1 MDSDQ
6 ESSECPLCLEVLEA
20 DDLNFF
26 PCTCCYQICRF
37 CWHRIRTDENG
48 LCPACRKPYS
58 ENPAQFKPLTDEE
71 IQQVKRDR
79 KLKESNKK
87 PKITESRKHL
97 ANLRVV
103 QRNLVF
109 VNGLPSRLA
118 DTELLR
124 RNDYFGKYG
133 KIVKLVTSP
142 AHNGQM
148 NSICVYIT
156 YSRSEEALRAIQ
168 ALCNY
173 HVDGRTLKAT
183 LGTTKYCS
191 RYLKGASCQKADC
204 LYLHEPGDQLA
215 SFTKEQMQQGLHLE
229 YERKL
234 MEQYTNKTASGQ
246 SNTTPKTTR
255 TILNGNKNDSPQ
267 RRKHPNQATSLLTT
281 TDSAITTNGHSD
293 FESGD
298 EIHHHSLNGYTTE
311 TFTSTTAIN
320 VDSDTTST
328 SSQTSSE
335 HDPQITPST
344 IQTQTYNNISPTTN
358 WSEERTSFFAT
369 NNNNLAS
376 SQLIPLPPLPSSS
389 TNKSLSQTSTSI
401 NVPVTAI
408 LCSPKPTTNNL
419 LTESTNNN
427 NNTVKNFDQIPEY
440 KLFSSNNPPLHNL
453 IFCNNENGQQSHRPL
468 INGIDHDVREIEK
481 RLMENVLSNG
491 ETSYSQTQ
499 ENDELGFDPCSLFMS
514 ALASDI
520 EDERRPLPSSLSY
533 RPTTNSHTYPTQ
545 YPTTTNSSVG
555 QINPNWLLQ
564 QQHYQH
570 YHDHQQSQPA
580 IHSNGTTPQKQQQQ
594 QQQQQRY
601 QIPFNGTSPRQMWNG
616 NQQQSQ
622 YASQIPT
629 RLDFSNQIQQRLPP
643 RQSSPSS
650 QYSQSI
656 NNTNNNNSNN
666 AYSSNSTVT
675 ANTMS
680 NDRWPNLPWTD
691 PAIISFGNKLDP
703 TPLSSSQ
710 WSTTTQ
716 SQGSSTMS
724 SGTNLIPT
732 SRWSQQQQST
742 QSQSHLIPNGIY
754 SPYSTTSGVDNGN
767 RS

>member
-20 DDLNFF
+20 DDLTFF

-97 ANLRVV
+97 TNLRVV

-124 RNDYFGKYG
+124 RNDHFGKYG

-142 AHNGQM
+142 AHNGQL

-156 YSRSEEALRAIQ
+156 YSRSDEALRAIQ
-168 ALCNY
+168 SLCNY

-204 LYLHEPGDQLA
+204 LYLHELGDPLA

-234 MEQYTNKTASGQ
+234 MEQYMNKTMLD
-246 SNTTPKTTR
+246 TPKTGR
-255 TILNGNKNDSPQ
+255 TTVNGNKSESSSQKRNGPT
-267 RRKHPNQATSLLTT
+267 PLLTT
-281 TDSAITTNGHSD
+281 TTNDSNTIISASNIVNGHSD
-293 FESGD
+293 LESGD
-298 EIHHHSLNGYTTE
+298 ETNNTTSNHHSLNGYHND

-320 VDSDTTST
+320 GDTLNGDSDISST

-335 HDPQITPST
+335 HDPSLRTQIST
-344 IQTQTYNNISPTTN
+344 YNISPSTN
-358 WSEERTSFFAT
+358 WPDESGNFYPT
-369 NNNNLAS
+369 NNNLVSSSS
-376 SQLIPLPPLPSSS
+376 SQLINKTSVSNPLKDIQSNEI
-389 TNKSLSQTSTSI
+389 T
-401 NVPVTAI
+401 
-408 LCSPKPTTNNL
+408 
-419 LTESTNNN
+419 
-427 NNTVKNFDQIPEY
+427 NNTVKVFDQIPEY
-440 KLFSSNNPPLHNL
+440 KLFSSNSPSIHSIL
-453 IFCNNENGQQSHRPL
+453 FGKNENIQQSQRPL
-468 INGIDHDVREIEK
+468 INGIDHDLREIEK
-481 RLMENVLSNG
+481 RLLESSLDN
-491 ETSYSQTQ
+491 TSYSQTQ

-520 EDERRPLPSSLSY
+520 EDERRPPLSSQTSLSY
-533 RPTTNSHTYPTQ
+533 RPTSNSYGLSSNQFISTTTATNNPSMGQTNPSWMMQQQQQQQ
-545 YPTTTNSSVG
+545 YP
-555 QINPNWLLQ
+555 
-564 QQHYQH
+564 HYQEPSQR
-570 YHDHQQSQPA
+570 QQRYPLPF
-580 IHSNGTTPQKQQQQ
+580 NGSSPRQNWNGNQQQQ
-594 QQQQQRY
+594 QQQQY
-601 QIPFNGTSPRQMWNG
+601 VPQISN
-616 NQQQSQ
+616 
-622 YASQIPT
+622 
-629 RLDFSNQIQQRLPP
+629 RLDFSNQIQQQQRLPH
-643 RQSSPSS
+643 RQLSPSS
-650 QYSQSI
+650 QYSQAI
-656 NNTNNNNSNN
+656 NNT
-666 AYSSNSTVT
+666 YSSNSTVT
-675 ANTMS
+675 TNNLQS
-680 NDRWPNLPWTD
+680 NDRWMNLPWTD
-691 PAIISFGNKLDP
+691 PAIISLGNKLDT
-703 TPLSSSQ
+703 TPSQ
-710 WSTTTQ
+710 WSTTMQ
-716 SQGSSTMS
+716 SQGSSTLPSGNNLMS
-724 SGTNLIPT
+724 NA
-732 SRWSQQQQST
+732 RWSQQQQQP
-742 QSQSHLIPNGIY
+742 QSQTTHMLTNGMY
-754 SPYSTTSGVDNGN
+754 MPYSTTSGVDDGS

>member
-79 KLKESNKK
+79 KLKESHKK

-118 DTELLR
+118 DTDLLR
-124 RNDYFGKYG
+124 RPDHFGKYG

-142 AHNGQM
+142 AHNGQL

-204 LYLHEPGDQLA
+204 LYLHEPGDPLA

-234 MEQYTNKTASGQ
+234 MEQYTNKNSSGQ
-246 SNTTPKTTR
+246 SNTTPKTGR
-255 TILNGNKNDSPQ
+255 TNMNGNKTDTPQ
-267 RRKHPNQATSLLTT
+267 RRKNANQATSLTST
-281 TDSAITTNGHSD
+281 NNSAISTNGHSD

-298 EIHHHSLNGYTTE
+298 ETHHHSSNGYNTE

-335 HDPQITPST
+335 HDPQVTSST
-344 IQTQTYNNISPTTN
+344 NPTQTFNISPTRN
-358 WSEERTSFFAT
+358 WPDDRTSIFT
-369 NNNNLAS
+369 TNNLAS
-376 SQLIPLPPLPSSS
+376 SQQ
-389 TNKSLSQTSTSI
+389 TTTTTKSLSQTSPSI
-401 NVPVTAI
+401 NLPVTTS
-408 LCSPKPTTNNL
+408 LSSPKNNNNNL

-427 NNTVKNFDQIPEY
+427 PVKNFDQVPEY
-440 KLFSSNNPPLHNL
+440 KLFSSNVPSIHNL
-453 IFCNNENGQQSHRPL
+453 FFGNHENGQQSHRPI
-468 INGIDHDVREIEK
+468 INGTDHDVREIEK
-481 RLMENVLSNG
+481 RLMENGLNNG
-491 ETSYSQTQ
+491 DTSSYSQIQ

-514 ALASDI
+514 ALAPDI
-520 EDERRPLPSSLSY
+520 EDERRPLPSY
-533 RPTTNSHTYPTQ
+533 RPTTNSYNYSSQ
-545 YPTTTNSSVG
+545 YPSTVTTNSSIG
-555 QINPNWLLQ
+555 QLNPTWSTQQPQ
-564 QQHYQH
+564 QQYQH
-570 YHDHQQSQPA
+570 YHDQQTA
-580 IHSNGTTPQKQQQQ
+580 THSNGTVPQKQQLQP
-594 QQQQQRY
+594 QQRY
-601 QIPFNGTSPRQMWNG
+601 PISFNGSSPRQMWNG
-616 NQQQSQ
+616 NQQQPQ
-622 YASQIPT
+622 YASKIST
-629 RLDFSNQIQQRLPP
+629 RLDFTNPIQQRLPS
-643 RQSSPSS
+643 RQSSS
-650 QYSQSI
+650 QYPQSI
-656 NNTNNNNSNN
+656 NNNNNTNNNT
-666 AYSSNSTVT
+666 YSSNSTVT
-675 ANTMS
+675 N
-680 NDRWPNLPWTD
+680 NDRWINLPWTD

-703 TPLSSSQ
+703 TPSQ

-716 SQGSSTMS
+716 SQGSSTLS
-724 SGTNLIPT
+724 SGNNLIPT
-732 SRWSQQQQST
+732 TRWSQQQT
-742 QSQSHLIPNGIY
+742 IQSQSHMIPNGIY
-754 SPYSTTSGVDNGN
+754 SPYSTTSGVDDGN